1 MDQRAAKRP
10 LRIAVIGAGIGGLTA
25 AAALHQ
31 RGFEVAVYERAR
43 ELGEVG
49 AGLQMGPNA
58 VKVIRALGLEPAFL
72 RMSAEPTVRLS
83 LRWDSGAERVRE
95 PMRGRMQQ
103 AYGAPYLMAHR
114 ADLHRLLLS
123 QLPESAIRT
132 GVECVG
138 AETTAGGAV
147 ARFADGAQAE
157 ADIVVGAD
165 GIHSAVRAGLFDA
178 GEPRFTA
185 QICWR
190 MLLPMSELHA
200 LAGRL
205 PAGLDGSEYT
215 GWLGP
220 NGHVLFY
227 PVRGGELLNIFAGR
241 VSTEWAAETWTVPS
255 GADEML
261 QAYAG
266 WNEGMLAVLSR
277 ASETYKWGI
286 HDRDPLARWVVGRV
300 ALLGDAAH
308 PMMPTLAQGAA
319 ISMEDGYAL
328 ARHVDAC
335 ADAPARAL
343 AAYERERQPRGSR
356 VQLQARQQ
364 FINNQLV
371 PPPPPLPVDW
381 IYGYDA
387 VTGPL
392 AEPA

>member
-1 MDQRAAKRP
+1 
-10 LRIAVIGAGIGGLTA
+10 
-25 AAALHQ
+25 
-31 RGFEVAVYERAR
+31 
-43 ELGEVG
+43 
-49 AGLQMGPNA
+49 
-58 VKVIRALGLEPAFL
+58 
-72 RMSAEPTVRLS
+72 
-83 LRWDSGAERVRE
+83 
-95 PMRGRMQQ
+95 
-103 AYGAPYLMAHR
+103 
-114 ADLHRLLLS
+114 
-123 QLPESAIRT
+123 
-132 GVECVG
+132 
-138 AETTAGGAV
+138 
-147 ARFADGAQAE
+147 
-157 ADIVVGAD
+157 
-165 GIHSAVRAGLFDA
+165 
-178 GEPRFTA
+178 
-185 QICWR
+185 
-190 MLLPMSELHA
+190 LPMSELHA

-227 PVRGGELLNIFAGR
+227 PLRGGELLNIFAGR

-261 QAYAG
+261 HAYAG
-266 WNEGMLAVLSR
+266 WNDGMLAVLSR